1 MISSRTVKILSG
13 EWARQRD
20 LAMKDKTSFT
30 QAELDHLDIT
40 GSQGGGVYNDDTFL
54 LDTTPLDPSTPARSN
69 AIDIRDESGGP

>member
-30 QAELDHLDIT
+30 QAELEYLDIT
-40 GSQGGGVYNDDTFL
+40 GSQGGGIYNEDTFL
-54 LDTTPLDPSTPARSN
+54 LDTTPLDPNTTPRSK

>member
-20 LAMKDKTSFT
+20 LAMKDKSSFT

-40 GSQGGGVYNDDTFL
+40 GSQGGGIYNDDTFL
-54 LDTTPLDPSTPARSN
+54 LDTTPLDPNTSKRSN
-69 AIDIRDESGGP
+69 VIDIRDNSGGP